1 MGSQRTSAGRRGR
14 GRPPSPGLLTPAE
27 WQVVN
32 LARHGLTRRE
42 IGRLRGTSLDAV
54 RYHLAN
60 IGGKVGVHGIAELR
74 YWPGFGAFGPPA
86 RRKDTD
92 MTTTAAITLGPIG
105 QVSLLVRDG
114 PRAEAF
120 YRDVLG
126 LRHIFTFGDLIF
138 FDADG
143 VRIYLHRKDEEE
155 WRPGSIL
162 YFLCDDIATAHS
174 ALRDRGVRFGGAP
187 HLIFTDD
194 TTGVQEWMA
203 FFDDTEGN
211 TLALM
216 SRVEPSQG

>member
-1 MGSQRTSAGRRGR
+1 MGTDRSVTGRRGR

-32 LARHGLTRRE
+32 LVRHGLSRRE

-54 RYHLAN
+54 RYHLEN
-60 IGGKVGVHGIAELR
+60 IGDKVGVHGIGELR
-74 YWPGFGAFGPPA
+74 HWPGVGAFGPPQ
-86 RRKDTD
+86 RRKDGE
-92 MTTTAAITLGPIG
+92 MTTASAIRLGPVS

-126 LRHIFTFGDLIF
+126 LPHIFTFGDLIF

-143 VRIYLHRKDEEE
+143 LRIYLHRKDEKD
-155 WRPGSIL
+155 WRPGSVL
-162 YFLCDDIATAHS
+162 YFLCDDIAATHG
-174 ALRDRGVRFGGAP
+174 ALRDRGVQFSGAP

-194 TTGVQEWMA
+194 RTGVQEWMA
-203 FFDDTEGN
+203 FFDDGEGN
-211 TLALM
+211 MLALM
-216 SRVEPSQG
+216 SRVEPPVA